1 MGGGRVNRERE
12 RERIVACS
20 SSLRERKGE
29 RGRVREKN
37 CYCCVFFAMV
47 VRVRV
52 FGCCLSSA
60 GKFMSDTQRNAT
72 AAPG

>member
-29 RGRVREKN
+29 REEEYGRKTVTVASFLPWLFGF
-37 CYCCVFFAMV
+37 VFLVAA
-47 VRVRV
+47 
-52 FGCCLSSA
+52 CLPL
-60 GKFMSDTQRNAT
+60 GNL
-72 AAPG
+72 